1 MAPGWI
7 KKVGQWLKQ
16 QVPKIVKAV
25 PKVLDVA
32 GSVVSIVNPTAGA
45 ALKATGSFLDPY
57 TGRLSKTANK
67 ALNKTSQFKPIADRS
82 IEQAGQFA
90 NDGLQFIRPWMSKF
104 KGRS

>member
-32 GSVVSIVNPTAGA
+32 GSVVSTVNPTAGA
-45 ALKATGSFLDPY
+45 ALKATGSFLNPY
-57 TGRLSKTANK
+57 TGKLAKTTNK
-67 ALNKTSQFKPIADRS
+67 AFNGTSSFKPISDRS
-82 IEQAGQFA
+82 IESVGEFA
-90 NDGLQFIRPWMSKF
+90 NDGMAFLKPWMKRFSAK
-104 KGRS
+104 R

>member
-1 MAPGWI
+1 MAPGFF

-32 GSVVSIVNPTAGA
+32 GSVVGTVNPTAGT
-45 ALKATGSFLDPY
+45 ALKATGSFLNPY
-57 TGRLSKTANK
+57 TGKLAKTTSKAFNG
-67 ALNKTSQFKPIADRS
+67 TSSFKPISDRS

-90 NDGLQFIRPWMSKF
+90 NDGLQFMRPWMKRFSSK
-104 KGRS
+104 S